1 VAVGDPQGN
10 GLGRRPP
17 ADWATVY
24 EAYKVAWE
32 VVKAVGAVGGAV
44 GTVVG
49 AKRNLAERLGRA
61 NKAFAHHPEWMQKGH
76 RPDQFAR
83 LVATGDWTADQLA
96 PLLGCTED
104 EAEVVPCA
112 TGFAL
117 TPEGGRWED
126 AGDEAAQMLG
136 NIITA
141 VTWASHVGPNWETR
155 FRAWLVRYLETGEPP
170 PFESLQPS
178 FDDEEDFTYRPTVG
192 ERLDALIGR
201 LTRRR

>member
-1 VAVGDPQGN
+1 
-10 GLGRRPP
+10 
-17 ADWATVY
+17 
-24 EAYKVAWE
+24 
-32 VVKAVGAVGGAV
+32 
-44 GTVVG
+44 
-49 AKRNLAERLGRA
+49 
-61 NKAFAHHPEWMQKGH
+61 
-76 RPDQFAR
+76 
-83 LVATGDWTADQLA
+83 VATGDWTADQLA

-104 EAEVVPCA
+104 EAEAVLWA